1 MMRTSACAAVVC
13 VLGLVQFSGGAL
25 HAQRDPGGPRTA
37 TAGQLVISEF
47 RLRNFSAPADEFI
60 EVYNASGAA
69 HTVAAASGTG
79 YGIATS
85 DGVTRCTIPNGT
97 VIPNHG
103 HYLCVNSAGYSLSS
117 YPAGD
122 GTAAAGDASYSAD
135 IPDNVGIAVFNNNSG
150 GGSYS
155 LANRL
160 DAVGSTAE
168 ASAIYKEGAGYPAL
182 TGGTPSNYAFVR
194 KSPGWCGY
202 NCQVVATPVFS
213 STPVDTN
220 NNASDFYYADT
231 VGSNP
236 GAGDRLGAPGP
247 ENLSSPIA
255 LDGTSSFVVRKFSGC
270 VPRDYAPNVV
280 RDPTP
285 DFANHSQFGTIE
297 FRTQWTNNTGASI
310 TRLRFR
316 VVELSTYPAASGFA
330 DLRVRTSVAGAD
342 TIDSYPCGTGTTSV
356 GLVGTTLEEPP
367 SATPG
372 GGGYNTS
379 LGVPSVTAG
388 LPLASGA
395 SLNVRMLLGVEQTG
409 IARFCVVPETIP
421 ASAGDPWC
429 YIGNTQNAFFR
440 EPFADVD
447 SDGRPEMPMYNP
459 ATGQWKI
466 RTSWSGY
473 TAEIGISWGGAG
485 YKPVMGDYDG
495 DGRYDVAVY
504 NETTGVWSILT
515 SGSNFTRAW
524 SIGFGGPAYDPVPG
538 DYDGDGTTDIA
549 VRDGRPGA
557 TGWLFL
563 ASSLGFADGNI
574 FEGAVAG
581 NTPLR
586 GYDFDGDER
595 DDFVEYER
603 ATGVWRILKSTTNFS
618 AFMTVTLGGAGS
630 TLVPADYDGDRK
642 PDFGVYDRATGIWRV
657 LKSTEAFATVRSF
670 SWGGPGYLPV
680 PGSYD
685 SDNKADPTLYEPST
699 GRWLVLR
706 SDASYGLVF
715 TYTHGAAGDVPVSP
729 ALVPAMTREIYGGD
743 ADGDSV
749 SDLTVYNTTTGIWST
764 LFSSRS
770 YATARNLG
778 YGGTGYTPA
787 PGDYDGDGLADL
799 AVYQQSTGQWLVR
812 RSRNFST
819 TYSFNAGGPGY
830 IPVAA
835 DYDGDGRTDMVVYNT
850 STGVWYGRKSST
862 EFTTTLS
869 VSWGGTGYTAA
880 PGDFDGDGKA
890 DLALYQGS
898 SGNWLILKSTTG
910 YTTTITRGFGG
921 AGYTPVQADFDG
933 DGLTDFAVYQAS
945 TAVWTMLKSS
955 TNNTAGFAVSYGG
968 SGYTPVAGDWDGDG
982 RADVGVQDAAGTWS
996 ILLSNG
1002 NFTTSFSRSWG
1013 GAGYQPVPVFP

>member
-1 MMRTSACAAVVC
+1 MVRTAACAVIVC
-13 VLGLVQFSGGAL
+13 LCGLSGGAL

-47 RLRNFSAPADEFI
+47 RLRNFTAPGDEFI
-60 EVYNASGAA
+60 EIYNASGAA
-69 HTVAAASGTG
+69 HTVAAASGAG
-79 YGIATS
+79 YGIAAS

-97 VIPNHG
+97 VIPNGG
-103 HYLCVNSAGYSLSS
+103 HFLCVNASEYSLAS
-117 YPAGD
+117 YPAGE
-122 GTAAAGDASYSAD
+122 GTTALGDATYVTD
-135 IPDNVGIAVFNNNSG
+135 IPDNAGIAIFNNNSG

-160 DAVGSTAE
+160 DAAGSTSE
-168 ASAIYKEGAGYPAL
+168 ANTIYKEGAGYPAL
-182 TGGTPSNYAFVR
+182 VSTPGNYAFIR

-202 NCQVVATPVFS
+202 NCPVS
-213 STPVDTN
+213 ARAPIYNSRPVDTN

-231 VGSNP
+231 VGSSP

-247 ENLSSPIA
+247 ENLGSPIA
-255 LDGTSSFVVRKFSGC
+255 LDGSSTFVVQKFSGC
-270 VPRDYAPNVV
+270 VPRDFPPNVV

-297 FRTQWTNNTGASI
+297 FRTRWTNDTGANI

-316 VVELSTYPAASGFA
+316 VVELSTYPAASGYA
-330 DLRVRTSVAGAD
+330 DLRVRTSAATTGTV
-342 TIDSYPCGTGTTSV
+342 DSYPCGTGTSSAN
-356 GLVGTTLEEPP
+356 LAGTTLEEPP

-379 LGVPSVTAG
+379 LGVPGVTTASPIAAG
-388 LPLASGA
+388 T

-409 IARFCVVPETIP
+409 ITRFCVVPETIP
-421 ASAGDPWC
+421 ASAGEPWC

-440 EPFADVD
+440 SANDID
-447 SDGRPEMPMYNP
+447 NDGLTDMPMYNP
-459 ATGQWKI
+459 ATGQWKV
-466 RTSWSGY
+466 RTSWLGF
-473 TAEIGISWGGAG
+473 TTEVAVSWGGAG
-485 YKPVMGDYDG
+485 YKPVPGDYDG
-495 DGRYDVAVY
+495 DGRYDIAVY
-504 NETTGVWSILT
+504 SETTGVWSILT
-515 SGSNFTRAW
+515 STSNFTRAW
-524 SIGFGGPAYDPVPG
+524 SIAFGGPAFDPVPG
-538 DYDGDGTTDIA
+538 DYDGDGTTDVAI
-549 VRDGRPGA
+549 RDGRLGA
-557 TGWLFL
+557 TAWLFL
-563 ASSLGFADGNI
+563 ASSLGFDDGDA
-574 FEGAVAG
+574 FEGPVAG

-603 ATGVWRILKSTTNFS
+603 ATGVWRVLKSTTNFTT
-618 AFMTVTLGGAGS
+618 FMLVTLGGSGS
-630 TLVPADYDGDRK
+630 TLVPGDYDGDRR

-657 LKSTEAFATVRSF
+657 RQSSESYATVRSF
-670 SWGGPGYLPV
+670 SWGGPGYAPV
-680 PGSYD
+680 PGKYD
-685 SDNKADPTLYEPST
+685 SDVKTDPTVYEGAT

-706 SDASYGLVF
+706 SDASYTAVI
-715 TYTHGAAGDVPVSP
+715 TVAHGTAADVPVSP
-729 ALVPAMTREIYGGD
+729 AVVPAMTREIYGGD

-764 LFSSRS
+764 LFSTRN
-770 YATARNLG
+770 YAVARNLG

-819 TYSFNAGGPGY
+819 TYSFSAGGPGY

-850 STGVWYGRKSST
+850 TTGLWYGRKSST

-869 VSWGGTGYTAA
+869 VGWGGTGYTAA
-880 PGDFDGDGKA
+880 PGDFDADGKA
-890 DLALYQGS
+890 DLALYQES
-898 SGNWLILKSTTG
+898 TGNWLILKSSTG

-933 DGLTDFAVYQAS
+933 DGITDFAVYRAS
-945 TAVWTMLKSS
+945 TGVWTMLKSG
-955 TNNTAGFAVSYGG
+955 TNNTTGFTVSYGG
-968 SGYTPVAGDWDGDG
+968 AGYTPVAGDWDGDG
-982 RADVGVQDAAGTWS
+982 RADVGVQDAAGNWS

-1002 NFTTSFSRSWG
+1002 NFTTSLSRSWG